1 MFSFLD
7 MFGGP
12 PLETSNPEP
21 KSVLQVACESGDL
34 DAVRAAASTANKD
47 DLNAALCRACKKGN
61 IAVILELLEIPGVDV
76 NATFQGD
83 TALFLATLNG
93 NPDVIQLLL
102 DKGADPAIRSRNSP
116 VTKRQPDS
124 SPLFAVVKQARRPG
138 EDETDHVERLKCCAC
153 LLLEAGCDINAADQQ
168 GWTVLHFCLRDRLK
182 LADFLVD
189 QGADPNAK
197 TNDGSSSM
205 HLFWDLPNQPD
216 TLEALIGHG
225 ARLDTLRASDGLTP
239 LHLYAKHNMLGD
251 LSLLR
256 PYVSDWGLTD
266 SNGNTLLHAAVQSLR
281 AEEVT
286 FQELLKLGLDPN
298 QRNNNGSTPLHLLDM
313 AANDMEE
320 VLDILCAA
328 GADLEA
334 RDHKGRT
341 PLARVMSPQPRYNY
355 TEVLRILI
363 ARGANLNTQDY
374 RGNGVLHYT
383 VQPYRFDFD
392 HFQFLL
398 SLGADPELPNYNG
411 DTVLHH
417 LAANLATISD
427 EKGILAILDLLDRGV
442 SPTIR
447 NHKGRTP
454 LHVLCGQVSQHYFMP
469 STVPRSSAIDVLLG
483 VGLEQGINS
492 VDNDGAAPIHY
503 AATISETLVA
513 KLISRGAVTTSTTK
527 EELNLLHIASRA
539 RQSNI
544 VGLLLEH
551 YQSTGQISLVNAR
564 CKIGRTPLHDAC
576 RSGRLETVTLLLQA
590 GADINAEDA
599 KQKRVLDAC
608 VEFTEEGKLWEST
621 NDSMNLFHTLQ
632 SGGVLRDL
640 ETRPHQPST
649 SKTRKRPV
657 GLNKV
662 HSEHNTVSIGPIVRI
677 LAAHG
682 AKLDPER
689 KFSNNIM
696 RAAVWSE
703 SAEMAVELER
713 LAEQGA
719 WDLEH
724 RKDFEF
730 EYLTMKWKELPA
742 LLDEKF
748 RTSGF
753 VIHYDLVKLILH
765 GHHEEV
771 AQALER
777 NRDQVRD
784 TSHGEPAELLVVL
797 ARYGYHDLFARIG
810 NLIPEQGWIN
820 GGTRTLGGRLIPY
833 LFAAAQRELPNL
845 DAIKVIV
852 EKFHADVNLVFTAGL
867 QMEPEVHFSSKVD
880 AGRQYKPGDT
890 VLHYLAQG
898 GHWWHQGAIK
908 YLLKHG
914 ADPNARNK
922 QGKTPLCLA
931 VTLGQLGGYGQLG
944 IARTL
949 LEGGADPNIPAYCG
963 WRPLSMAAHD
973 IQLVRLLL
981 EHGARPSPDHPM
993 ELFSALGSLNP
1004 AVLDAFLDA
1013 GIDVNATVLSD
1024 AQPHWHTHRVQKLQ
1038 AMPNYVLHPLH
1049 YMAMD
1054 VWNDI
1059 HARSKA
1065 IEMVQHLL
1073 RRGADP
1079 FLLCDGQSPIVHL
1092 LFSSGGIIQPFLE
1105 MENLHLERRDA
1116 LGRTLLLAAAS
1127 CATGT
1132 NSYAYSTALFQPMDR
1147 RINRAPY
1154 LEGDPTRAMT
1164 LYEKGAD
1171 LTATDTSGNN
1181 VLHLLVQ
1188 HEDQSS
1194 IRGHAVDP
1202 SKNYRAIEHQR
1213 TIRLF
1218 LEKAPQLVTQRNNTG
1233 YTPWDIANNKLHAW
1247 ALDVLPTP
1255 TSMETVSQS

>member
-1 MFSFLD
+1 

-12 PLETSNPEP
+12 PLEPSYPEP
-21 KSVLQVACESGDL
+21 KSALQVSCESGDL
-34 DAVRAAASTANKD
+34 DAVRAAASTADKD
-47 DLNAALCRACKKGN
+47 DLNAALCRACKKGH
-61 IAVILELLEIPGVDV
+61 IAIILELLEIPGVDV

-93 NPDVIQLLL
+93 EPDVIQLLL
-102 DKGADPAIRSRNSP
+102 EKGADPGFKSRNNP
-116 VTKRQPDS
+116 VTERQPDS
-124 SPLFAVVKQARRPG
+124 TPLFALVKQARRPG
-138 EDETDHVERLKCCAC
+138 EDYTDHVERLMCCAC

-168 GWTVLHFCLRDRLK
+168 GWTVLHFCLRDRLR
-182 LADFLVD
+182 LAGFLVD
-189 QGADPNAK
+189 QGANPNAK
-197 TNDGSSSM
+197 TQDGSTPM

-216 TLEALIGHG
+216 TLKALIGHG
-225 ARLDTLRASDGLTP
+225 ARLDTVRASDGMTP

-281 AEEVT
+281 AKEAT
-286 FQELLKLGLDPN
+286 QELLNLGLDPN
-298 QRNNNGSTPLHLLDM
+298 QRNNDGCTPLHLLDM
-313 AANDMEE
+313 PADGLRD
-320 VLDILCAA
+320 VLNILCAA

-334 RDHKGRT
+334 KDHKGRT
-341 PLARVMSPQPRYNY
+341 PLARVMSPKPRYNY
-355 TEVLRILI
+355 AEVLSTFI

-374 RGNGVLHYT
+374 NGNGVLHYI
-383 VQPYRFDFD
+383 VRPYDFNFD
-392 HFQFLL
+392 HFQTLL
-398 SLGADPELPNYNG
+398 SLGADPELANYKG

-427 EKGILAILDLLDRGV
+427 GKAVLAILDLLGRGM

-454 LHVLCGQVSQHYFMP
+454 LHLLCGQVSQHYFMP
-469 STVPRSSAIDVLLG
+469 STVPQSSAIDVLLDA
-483 VGLEQGINS
+483 GLELGINS
-492 VDNDGAAPIHY
+492 VDNDGAVPIHF
-503 AATISETLVA
+503 AATVSETLVA
-513 KLISRGAVTTSTTK
+513 KLISRGAVPTSTTK
-527 EELNLLHIASRA
+527 EGLNLLHIASRA

-551 YQSTGQISLVNAR
+551 YKSTGQIALVNAH
-564 CKIGRTPLHDAC
+564 CKIGRAPLHDAC
-576 RSGRLETVTLLLQA
+576 RSGRLETVALLLQA
-590 GADINAEDA
+590 GADVNAEDA

-608 VEFTEEGKLWEST
+608 AEFTAEEKLWEFTE
-621 NDSMNLFHTLQ
+621 DSMNLFHTLQ
-632 SGGVLRDL
+632 TGGVLRDL
-640 ETRPHQPST
+640 ATRPHQPSA
-649 SKTRKRPV
+649 SKTRKRRV
-657 GLNKV
+657 GLDEV
-662 HSEHNTVSIGPIVRI
+662 RSEHDTVSIGPIVRL

-689 KFSNNIM
+689 RFSNNIM
-696 RAAVWSE
+696 SAAIWGE

-713 LAEQGA
+713 LAEQGV
-719 WDLEH
+719 WDLQH
-724 RKDFEF
+724 RKNLEF

-742 LLDEKF
+742 LLDEEF
-748 RTSGF
+748 RSSGY
-753 VIHYDLVKLILH
+753 VIHYGLVKLILR

-771 AQALER
+771 VQALER
-777 NRDQVRD
+777 NRDHVRD
-784 TSHGEPAELLVVL
+784 TSQRELAELLVVL

-810 NLIPEQGWIN
+810 SLMSEQGWIN
-820 GGTRTLGGRLIPY
+820 GGTRTFGGRLIPY
-833 LFAAAQRELPNL
+833 LFAAAQREMPNL
-845 DAIKVIV
+845 DVIKVIV
-852 EKFHADVNLVFTAGL
+852 EKFHADVNLVFTNGL
-867 QMEPEVHFSSKVD
+867 QMEPEVHFSSTVD
-880 AGRQYKPGDT
+880 AGRQYKPADT
-890 VLHYLAQG
+890 ILHYLAQG

-908 YLLKHG
+908 YLLEHG

-922 QGKTPLCLA
+922 QGKTPLCHA
-931 VTLGQLGGYGQLG
+931 VTLGHLGGYGQQE
-944 IARTL
+944 IARIL

-973 IQLVRLLL
+973 TQLVKLLL

-1013 GIDVNATVLSD
+1013 GIDVNTTVLSN
-1024 AQPHWHTHRVQKLQ
+1024 AQPHWHTHRLQKLPG
-1038 AMPNYVLHPLH
+1038 MPNYVLHPLH

-1054 VWNDI
+1054 VWNEI

-1065 IEMVQHLL
+1065 IMMIQHLL

-1079 FLLCDGQSPIVHL
+1079 FLISDRQSPIVHL
-1092 LFSSGGIIQPFLE
+1092 VFSSGGIIQPFLD
-1105 MENLHLERRDA
+1105 MGTLDLERRDA

-1132 NSYAYSTALFQPMDR
+1132 NSYAYSTALFQPTGT
-1147 RINRAPY
+1147 RINPAPY

-1188 HEDQSS
+1188 HEDQPS
-1194 IRGHAVDP
+1194 IRRRAVDP
-1202 SKNYRAIEHQR
+1202 SKNYWIIEHQR

-1218 LEKAPQLVTQRNNTG
+1218 LEKAPQLATQRNNTG
-1233 YTPWDIANNKLHAW
+1233 YTPWDIADNKLHSW
-1247 ALDVLPTP
+1247 ALDVLPAP
-1255 TSMETVSQS
+1255 EAVETTSQS

>member
-12 PLETSNPEP
+12 PLENSNPEP
-21 KSVLQVACESGDL
+21 KSALQVACESGNL
-34 DAVRAAASTANKD
+34 DAVRAAASTADKE
-47 DLNAALCRACKKGN
+47 DLNAALCGACKKGN
-61 IAVILELLEIPGVDV
+61 IAIILELLEIPGVDV

-83 TALFLATLNG
+83 TALFLATLSG
-93 NPDVIQLLL
+93 DLDVIQLLL
-102 DKGADPAIRSRNSP
+102 EKGADPAIRSRNNP

-124 SPLFAVVKQARRPG
+124 TPLFALVKQARRPG
-138 EDETDHVERLKCCAC
+138 EDDTDHVERLKGCAC

-168 GWTVLHFCLRDRLK
+168 GWTVLHFCLRDRLR
-182 LADFLVD
+182 LAEFLVD

-197 TNDGSSSM
+197 THDGSTPM

-225 ARLDTLRASDGLTP
+225 ALLDTARTSDGLTP

-266 SNGNTLLHAAVQSLR
+266 SNGNTLLHAAVQSLSVR
-281 AEEVT
+281 EVT
-286 FQELLKLGLDPN
+286 LQELLKLGLNPN
-298 QRNNNGSTPLHLLDM
+298 QRNNNGCTPLHLLGM
-313 AANDMEE
+313 AADGLND

-341 PLARVMSPQPRYNY
+341 PLARVMSPQARYNY
-355 TEVLRILI
+355 TEVLPIFI

-374 RGNGVLHYT
+374 SGNSVLHYT
-383 VQPYRFDFD
+383 VRPYHFDFD
-392 HFQFLL
+392 HFQTLL

-411 DTVLHH
+411 DTVLHR
-417 LAANLATISD
+417 LAANLATIT
-427 EKGILAILDLLDRGV
+427 EGNGVLAMRDLLDRGM
-442 SPTIR
+442 SPTIL

-469 STVPRSSAIDVLLG
+469 SAVPWTSAVDVLLDA
-483 VGLEQGINS
+483 GLGQGINS
-492 VDNDGAAPIHY
+492 VDNDGAAPIHF

-527 EELNLLHIASRA
+527 EGLNLLHIASRA

-564 CKIGRTPLHDAC
+564 CKIGWTPLHDAC

-590 GADINAEDA
+590 GADVNAKDE

-608 VEFTEEGKLWEST
+608 AEFTAEGKLWEYT

-632 SGGVLRDL
+632 TGGVLRDL

-649 SKTRKRPV
+649 STREKKRV
-657 GLNKV
+657 GLAKV
-662 HSEHNTVSIGPIVRI
+662 HSEHDTVSIGPIVRL

-682 AKLDPER
+682 AKLDSER
-689 KFSNNIM
+689 RFSNNIM
-696 RAAVWSE
+696 RAAVSSE
-703 SAEMAVELER
+703 AAEMAVELER
-713 LAEQGA
+713 LAKQGV

-724 RKDFEF
+724 HKSLEF
-730 EYLTMKWKELPA
+730 EYFTMKWNGLPA

-748 RTSGF
+748 RSSGF
-753 VIHYDLVKLILH
+753 VSHYDLVKLILH

-777 NRDQVRD
+777 NRDHVRD
-784 TSHGEPAELLVVL
+784 TSHREPAELLVVL

-810 NLIPEQGWIN
+810 SLKSEQGWIN

-845 DAIKVIV
+845 AVIKVIV
-852 EKFHADVNLVFTAGL
+852 EKFQADVNLVFTQGL

-890 VLHYLAQG
+890 ILHYLARG

-908 YLLKHG
+908 YLLEHG

-922 QGKTPLCLA
+922 EGKTPLCHA
-931 VTLGQLGGYGQLG
+931 VALGHLGGYGQLG
-944 IARTL
+944 ITRIL

-973 IQLVRLLL
+973 TQLVRLLL

-1004 AVLDAFLDA
+1004 AVLDMFLNT
-1013 GIDVNATVLSD
+1013 GIDVNTTVLSD
-1024 AQPHWHTHRVQKLQ
+1024 AQPHWHTHRVRKLPG
-1038 AMPNYVLHPLH
+1038 MPNYVLHPLH

-1059 HARSKA
+1059 HARSRA

-1073 RRGADP
+1073 RQGADP
-1079 FLLCDGQSPIVHL
+1079 FLICDGQSPIVHL
-1092 LFSSGGIIQPFLE
+1092 VFSSGGIIQPFLE
-1105 MENLHLERRDA
+1105 IESLDLERRDA
-1116 LGRTLLLAAAS
+1116 LGRTILLAAAS

-1132 NSYAYSTALFQPMDR
+1132 NSYAYNTPLFPLTDT

-1188 HEDQSS
+1188 HEDQPS
-1194 IRGHAVDP
+1194 IQGPTVDP
-1202 SKNYRAIEHQR
+1202 SKNYWTIEHQR
-1213 TIRLF
+1213 TIKLF
-1218 LEKAPQLVTQRNNTG
+1218 LEKAPQLAMQRNNTG

-1247 ALDVLPTP
+1247 ALEVLPTP
-1255 TSMETVSQS
+1255 ASMETVSQS

>member
-1 MFSFLD
+1 MISFLD

-12 PLETSNPEP
+12 PLEPSDPKP
-21 KSVLQVACESGDL
+21 KSALQVACESGDL
-34 DAVRAAASTANKD
+34 DAVMAAASTADKD
-47 DLNAALCRACKKGN
+47 DLNAALCRACRKGN
-61 IAVILELLEIPGVDV
+61 IAIILELLEIPEVDV

-93 NPDVIQLLL
+93 DLDVIQLLL
-102 DKGADPAIRSRNSP
+102 EKGADPEIRSRNNP
-116 VTKRQPDS
+116 VTERQPDS
-124 SPLFAVVKQARRPG
+124 TPLFALVKQARRPG
-138 EDETDHVERLKCCAC
+138 EDDMDHVERLKCCAC

-168 GWTVLHFCLRDRLK
+168 GWTVLHFCLRDRLR
-182 LADFLVD
+182 LAGFLVD
-189 QGADPNAK
+189 HGADPNAK
-197 TNDGSSSM
+197 THDGSTPM

-216 TLEALIGHG
+216 TLETLIGHG
-225 ARLDTLRASDGLTP
+225 ARLDTVRPSDGLTP

-266 SNGNTLLHAAVQSLR
+266 SNGNTLLHAAVQSFR
-281 AEEVT
+281 AKEAT
-286 FQELLKLGLDPN
+286 QELLNLGLDSN
-298 QRNNNGSTPLHLLDM
+298 QRNNDGCTPLHLLDM
-313 AANDMEE
+313 PAEGLRD

-355 TEVLRILI
+355 AEVLSAFM
-363 ARGANLNTQDY
+363 ARGANLNTQDHS
-374 RGNGVLHYT
+374 GNSVLHYT
-383 VQPYRFDFD
+383 VRPYYFNFEN
-392 HFQFLL
+392 FQTLL
-398 SLGADPELPNYNG
+398 SLGADPELANYNG

-427 EKGILAILDLLDRGV
+427 GKGILAILDLLGRGM

-454 LHVLCGQVSQHYFMP
+454 LHLLCSQVSQHYFMP
-469 STVPRSSAIDVLLG
+469 STVPRTSAIDVLLDA
-483 VGLEQGINS
+483 GLDQGINS
-492 VDNDGAAPIHY
+492 VDNYGAAPIHF
-503 AATISETLVA
+503 AATVSETLMA

-527 EELNLLHIASRA
+527 EGLNLLHIASRA

-551 YQSTGQISLVNAR
+551 YESSGQISLVNAR
-564 CKIGRTPLHDAC
+564 CKIGRAPLHDAC

-590 GADINAEDA
+590 GADVNAEDA
-599 KQKRVLDAC
+599 KQNRVLDAC
-608 VEFTEEGKLWEST
+608 AEFTAEEKLWEFTE
-621 NDSMNLFHTLQ
+621 DSMNLFHTLQ
-632 SGGVLRDL
+632 TGGVLRDL

-649 SKTRKRPV
+649 SKSRKKLFKLDEVR
-657 GLNKV
+657 
-662 HSEHNTVSIGPIVRI
+662 SEHDTVSIGPIVRL
-677 LAAHG
+677 LAARG
-682 AKLDPER
+682 AKLDLER
-689 KFSNNIM
+689 RFSNNIM
-696 RAAVWSE
+696 SAAVWSE

-713 LAEQGA
+713 LAEQGV

-724 RKDFEF
+724 RKNLEF
-730 EYLTMKWKELPA
+730 EYLTMKWKKVPA

-748 RTSGF
+748 RNSGY
-753 VIHYDLVKLILH
+753 VIHYDLLKLILR
-765 GHHEEV
+765 GHQEEV
-771 AQALER
+771 AQALKR
-777 NRDQVRD
+777 NRDHVRD
-784 TSHGEPAELLVVL
+784 NGHRELAELLVVL

-810 NLIPEQGWIN
+810 SLMSEQGWIN
-820 GGTRTLGGRLIPY
+820 GGTRTFGGRLIPY

-845 DAIKVIV
+845 DVIKVIV
-852 EKFHADVNLVFTAGL
+852 EKFRADVNLVFIDGL

-890 VLHYLAQG
+890 ILHYLAQG

-908 YLLKHG
+908 YLLEHG
-914 ADPNARNK
+914 ADPNARNR
-922 QGKTPLCLA
+922 QGKTPLCHA
-931 VTLGQLGGYGQLG
+931 VTLGHLGGYGQLE
-944 IARTL
+944 IARIL
-949 LEGGADPNIPAYCG
+949 LEDGADPNIPAYCG

-973 IQLVRLLL
+973 IQLVKLLL

-993 ELFSALGSLNP
+993 ELFSALGSLNL

-1013 GIDVNATVLSD
+1013 GIDVNTTVLSD
-1024 AQPHWHTHRVQKLQ
+1024 AQPHWHTHRVRKL
-1038 AMPNYVLHPLH
+1038 PGIPKYVLHPLH
-1049 YMAMD
+1049 YMAMAA
-1054 VWNDI
+1054 WNDI
-1059 HARSKA
+1059 HARSNA
-1065 IEMVQHLL
+1065 IEMIQHLL

-1079 FLLCDGQSPIVHL
+1079 FLICDGQSPIVHL
-1092 LFSSGGIIQPFLE
+1092 VFSSGGIIQPFLD
-1105 MENLHLERRDA
+1105 MESLDLERRDA

-1127 CATGT
+1127 CVTGT
-1132 NSYAYSTALFQPMDR
+1132 SSCAYSTAFFQPTDT
-1147 RINRAPY
+1147 RINPAPY

-1188 HEDQSS
+1188 HEDQPS
-1194 IRGHAVDP
+1194 IRGRAVDR
-1202 SKNYRAIEHQR
+1202 STNYWVIEHQR

-1218 LEKAPQLVTQRNNTG
+1218 LEKAPQLATQRNNTG
-1233 YTPWDIANNKLHAW
+1233 YTPWDIANNKLHTW
-1247 ALDVLPTP
+1247 ALDVLPAP
-1255 TSMETVSQS
+1255 GAMETASQP